1 MFAEE
6 SQFGCSVTCG
16 RASEPKMYVDRETV
30 WVKHLLAFD
39 AFEQHHGQQPRE
51 NNRLPRFSIGAD

>member
-1 MFAEE
+1 
-6 SQFGCSVTCG
+6 
-16 RASEPKMYVDRETV
+16 MYVDRETV